1 VLFLA
6 LKNNI
11 IMKKNL
17 LLLLFCSFFTILNA
31 QFTGEF
37 TFVLE
42 VKIDGNTTTFKEG
55 NCGFSAT
62 EDWGGPLNFNVCMP
76 IVWGFDASDSLGC
89 EDLLEDYSGKLVLLR
104 RGGCEYGQK
113 AYNAQLKNAA
123 AVAIANGYG
132 STHGND
138 CTVFKM
144 GKGTLLQN
152 VTIPTFMFCR
162 DMVDFIDAALKNGK
176 QPEICAKRVS
186 LHDPTAEYSYAV
198 PVAQVDTMD
207 FITVQCINQTG
218 IGKELH
224 AFATITDPIGTVT
237 VLSKTKYIAAGADS
251 IIYFPIYKPNPVV
264 GLYTVEY
271 TVAEFVA
278 VGDTVRRE
286 FRVTPYTFATDNFK
300 PKVGVPD
307 FEPWFSTQNKFASLY
322 KTGDNGMEAKW
333 ASFGIYFPI
342 AYASEDSNANYVA
355 VVLLDADEDNN
366 GIATGILNQGSF
378 TLLPFVAFSDFK
390 FSKSLP
396 SDSIVHVQLQ
406 SIVGNEILLKPNH
419 LYYLM
424 LSYDVNSVT
433 QIPFSTSEKV
443 EYGILNEKVGLIT
456 PTALFKFT
464 PNGRP
469 DVTGIARLN
478 DKAFDPSSQ
487 VAVKMLPLSPKK
499 CIVFPN
505 PAVDFVQVDMSLD
518 KENAAVTVSLID
530 LKGRIVASKTMKN
543 IQNSSIKM
551 DTQHLPSGNYGILVR
566 TSGEGTLM
574 KNLMICH

>member
-1 VLFLA
+1 
-6 LKNNI
+6 
-11 IMKKNL
+11 MKKNL
-17 LLLLFCSFFTILNA
+17 LLLLFCSFFTTLNA

-62 EDWGGPLNFNVCMP
+62 EDWGGPLTFNVCMP

-138 CTVFKM
+138 CTVIKM
-144 GKGTLLQN
+144 GKGTLFHD

-176 QPEICAKRVS
+176 QPEICARRVS

-271 TVAEFVA
+271 TVAELVA

-300 PKVGVPD
+300 PYVGLPD
-307 FEPWFSTQNKFASLY
+307 FEPPMLPSNQFFASLY
-322 KTGDNGMEAKW
+322 KTGDVEMEAKW
-333 ASFGIYFPI
+333 VSFGVNNASLI
-342 AYASEDSNANYVA
+342 ASDDSTDNYITI
-355 VVLLDADEDNN
+355 VLYDADEDNN
-366 GIATGILNQGSF
+366 GIASAISSPHFF
-378 TLLPFVAFSDFK
+378 TQIPFIAFADVTFDK
-390 FSKSLP
+390 FLP
-396 SDSIVHVQLQ
+396 SDSIIHVELRA
-406 SIVGNEILLKPNH
+406 IVGDEILLKPNH
-419 LYYLM
+419 LFYLR
-424 LSYDVNSVT
+424 LIYDGTVSGQ
-433 QIPFSTSEKV
+433 QILFSTSQKV
-443 EYGILNEKVGLIT
+443 EYGLVNEKVGLIT
-456 PTALFKFT
+456 PTILEGFS
-464 PNGRP
+464 PYGRA

-499 CIVFPN
+499 CIISPN
-505 PAVDFVQVDMSLD
+505 PAVDFVQVDMALD

-530 LKGRIVASKTMKN
+530 LKGQIVASKTMKN

>member
-1 VLFLA
+1 
-6 LKNNI
+6 
-11 IMKKNL
+11 MKKNL
-17 LLLLFCSFFTILNA
+17 LLLLFCSFFTTLNA

-62 EDWGGPLNFNVCMP
+62 EDWGGPLTFNVCMP

-104 RGGCEYGQK
+104 RGGCEYGRK

-132 STHGND
+132 STHGNN
-138 CTVFKM
+138 CTVIKM
-144 GKGTLLQN
+144 GKGTLFQN

-162 DMVDFIDAALKNGK
+162 DMVDFIDTALKNGK

-186 LHDPTAEYSYAV
+186 LYDPTAEYSYAV

-218 IGKELH
+218 IGQELH

-251 IIYFPIYKPNPVV
+251 LIYFPIYKPNPVV

-271 TVAEFVA
+271 TVAELVA
-278 VGDTVRRE
+278 VGDTLRRE

-300 PKVGVPD
+300 PRVGLPD
-307 FEPWFSTQNKFASLY
+307 FEPPMLPSNQFFASLY
-322 KTGDNGMEAKW
+322 KTGDVEMEAKW
-333 ASFGIYFPI
+333 VSFGVNNASLI
-342 AYASEDSNANYVA
+342 ASDDSTDNYITI
-355 VVLLDADEDNN
+355 VLYDADEDNN
-366 GIATGILNQGSF
+366 GIASAISSPHFF
-378 TLLPFVAFSDFK
+378 TQIPFIAFADVTFDK
-390 FSKSLP
+390 FLP
-396 SDSIVHVQLQ
+396 SDSIIHVELRA
-406 SIVGNEILLKPNH
+406 IVGDEILLKPNH
-419 LYYLM
+419 LFYLR
-424 LSYDVNSVT
+424 LIYDGTVSGQ
-433 QIPFSTSEKV
+433 QILFSTSEKV

-456 PTALFKFT
+456 PTILEGFS
-464 PNGRP
+464 PYGRP
-469 DVTGIARLN
+469 DVTSIARLN
-478 DKAFDPSSQ
+478 DKDFDPSNQ

-499 CIVFPN
+499 CFISPN
-505 PAVDFVQVDMSLD
+505 PAVDFVQVDMALD

-551 DTQHLPSGNYGILVR
+551 DTQSLPSGNYGILVR

>member
-1 VLFLA
+1 
-6 LKNNI
+6 
-11 IMKKNL
+11 MKKNL
-17 LLLLFCSFFTILNA
+17 LLLLFCSFFTTLNA

-62 EDWGGPLNFNVCMP
+62 EDWGGPLTFNVCMP

-104 RGGCEYGQK
+104 SGGCEYGRK

-138 CTVFKM
+138 CTVIKM
-144 GKGTLLQN
+144 GKGTLFQN

-162 DMVDFIDAALKNGK
+162 DMVDFIDTALKNGK

-186 LHDPTAEYSYAV
+186 LYDPTAEYSYAV

-218 IGKELH
+218 IGQELH

-251 IIYFPIYKPNPVV
+251 LIYFPIYKPNPVV

-271 TVAEFVA
+271 TVAELVA
-278 VGDTVRRE
+278 VGDTLRRE

-300 PKVGVPD
+300 PRVGLPD
-307 FEPWFSTQNKFASLY
+307 FEPPMLPSNQFFASLY
-322 KTGDNGMEAKW
+322 KTGDVEMEAKW
-333 ASFGIYFPI
+333 VSFGVNNASLI
-342 AYASEDSNANYVA
+342 ASDDSTDNYITI
-355 VVLLDADEDNN
+355 VLYDADEDNN
-366 GIATGILNQGSF
+366 GIASAISSPHFF
-378 TLLPFVAFSDFK
+378 TQIPFIAFADVTFDK
-390 FSKSLP
+390 FLP
-396 SDSIVHVQLQ
+396 SDSIIHVELRA
-406 SIVGNEILLKPNH
+406 IVGDEILLKPNH
-419 LYYLM
+419 LFYLR
-424 LSYDVNSVT
+424 LIYDGTVSGQ
-433 QIPFSTSEKV
+433 QILFSTSEKV

-456 PTALFKFT
+456 PTILEGFS
-464 PNGRP
+464 PYGRP
-469 DVTGIARLN
+469 DVTSIARLN
-478 DKAFDPSSQ
+478 DKDFDTSNQ

-499 CIVFPN
+499 CFISPN
-505 PAVDFVQVDMSLD
+505 PAVDFVQVDMALD

-551 DTQHLPSGNYGILVR
+551 DTQSLPSGNYGILVR